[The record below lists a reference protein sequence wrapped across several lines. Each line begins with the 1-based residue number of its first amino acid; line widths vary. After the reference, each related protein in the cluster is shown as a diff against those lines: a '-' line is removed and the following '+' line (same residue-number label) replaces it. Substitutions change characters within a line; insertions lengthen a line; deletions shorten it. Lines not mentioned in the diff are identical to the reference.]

1 MKGKIV
7 GLFIILSFF
16 ALCFA
21 PISLAEESCGHECY
35 FENMSLF
42 IIGRFN
48 YNNLFPIYKRPGG
61 LFFGSTTDLIINATG
76 TKFEGYKIHVFNM
89 TYRFGSIMKTHG
101 NETVILKN
109 ATGVFFLGEF
119 IKRQRIFPP
128 LLIISCHA
136 EKIWVKWD

>member
-1 MKGKIV
+1 MKSKIV
-7 GLFIILSFF
+7 GMIVIIGFF

-21 PISLAEESCGHECY
+21 PLSVAEETGGHERY

-42 IIGRFN
+42 VIGRFN
-48 YNNLFPIYKRPGG
+48 YNSLFPISKRPGG
-61 LFFGSTTDLIINATG
+61 LFVGSVTDLNITATG
-76 TKFEGYKIHVFNM
+76 TKFEGYRIHIFNM
-89 TYRFGSIMKTHG
+89 TYRFGSIMKTYG

-109 ATGVFFLGEF
+109 ATGVFFLGAF